1 MAASLCR
8 TGMMI
13 VSSGVP
19 SATSV
24 DGVAPGILVGSKVA
38 GRVTAKQIGKRLS
51 PHLDEL
57 ADCRR
62 ASSRVKPPVADCLIP
77 ARLVGHDQPRGRKT
91 NVGDRSP
98 ALKAFSLE

>member
-38 GRVTAKQIGKRLS
+38 GRVTAKQIGN
-51 PHLDEL
+51 E
-57 ADCRR
+57 
-62 ASSRVKPPVADCLIP
+62 
-77 ARLVGHDQPRGRKT
+77 ARLGQTRMAGAYTDQRAKSIQSIMAQE
-91 NVGDRSP
+91 VGDGLRRGGVLAAKPLSGD
-98 ALKAFSLE
+98 KRGNF